1 MAAQLNA
8 AAGETTNIVAEE
20 AKEDESEPVE
30 VEVEEVTR
38 TTETRTS

>member
-20 AKEDESEPVE
+20 ASEDEAETLE

-38 TTETRTS
+38 TTESRTS